1 MNHLKI
7 VERNKI
13 KPKNKERC
21 TLYIKKELVAVIDYL
36 IKMFSYLNKKLDDV
50 IDLLGFGYC
59 SLQLAVGSSAID

>member
-13 KPKNKERC
+13 KPKNKEGC
-21 TLYIKKELVAVIDYL
+21 TIVHKKELVAVIDYL

-59 SLQLAVGSSAID
+59 SLQLAVGSLAID